1 MSAAPPSGLR
11 RLWMAPPTQN
21 HEPLKASGRA
31 GRNMPAAVT
40 SAVILLAAL
49 ALALLFVRPVF
60 VGFVAL
66 LMLVASWEVAG
77 AFARKDLTVMLP
89 PIYIGGVAMVLAGA
103 FVGSFWVM
111 ASLSLTFG
119 AIVIWR
125 LASPNVA
132 GAPIMDILVSVFVAV
147 YIPFN
152 ASFVGLISEQAD
164 TVWPVAFFV
173 IIVVCNDLGGW
184 MAGIMFGK
192 HPMAPKLSPKK
203 SWEGFAGSVVLTTAA
218 GFAATQVFGVQWG
231 WALAYGAA
239 AAIFGTLGDLLESLI
254 KREVGLKDMS
264 AIVPG
269 HGGLMDRL
277 DSLLF
282 AAPVFYFLFAIS
294 LGWIG

>member
-1 MSAAPPSGLR
+1 
-11 RLWMAPPTQN
+11 
-21 HEPLKASGRA
+21 
-31 GRNMPAAVT
+31 MPAAVT

-49 ALALLFVRPVF
+49 ALALLFARPVF

-77 AFARKDLTVMLP
+77 AFARKGLTVVLP
-89 PIYIGGVAMVLAGA
+89 PIYLGGIAMVLAGA
-103 FVGSFWVM
+103 FIGSFWVM

-125 LASPNVA
+125 LASPGLP
-132 GAPIMDILVSVFVAV
+132 GAPIMDIAVSVFVAV
-147 YIPFN
+147 YIPFS
-152 ASFVGLISEQAD
+152 ASFVGLISEQAQS
-164 TVWPVAFFV
+164 VWPVAFFV

-184 MAGIMFGK
+184 MAGILFGK

-218 GFAATQVFGVQWG
+218 GIGSTFVLLIPWWWGIAFGV
-231 WALAYGAA
+231 AA
-239 AAIFGTLGDLLESLI
+239 AVLGTLGDLLESLI

-294 LGWIG
+294 LGWLG